1 MAASVNKNRTAQQI
15 RADRNFQKQI
25 EEHVKISGRRIIVLS
40 LEDNKVAKLGEE
52 SLVRLA
58 VERDAQCYTSLP
70 KSGYSKWEKTTKS
83 KQSALWCN
91 EIYYP
96 NNKIYLYY
104 TTNKLYHEPFNT
116 LHTKTLYT
124 SSIYSRFIWGVA
136 LRSCIWLVETSLFF
150 CHFTHLSRAYSLCRN
165 YHQMPL
171 SILY

>member
-1 MAASVNKNRTAQQI
+1 MFHILFSFPDQVTISSSIKAS
-15 RADRNFQKQI
+15 
-25 EEHVKISGRRIIVLS
+25 S
-40 LEDNKVAKLGEE
+40 LWLFLICLGW
-52 SLVRLA
+52 
-58 VERDAQCYTSLP
+58 DAQCSAWLP

>member
-1 MAASVNKNRTAQQI
+1 MLSTWDLGPLAPCRELMYKLLYSS
-15 RADRNFQKQI
+15 
-25 EEHVKISGRRIIVLS
+25 EHSCPR
-40 LEDNKVAKLGEE
+40 E
-52 SLVRLA
+52 LVCLC
-58 VERDAQCYTSLP
+58 AQCSAWLP